1 MAMQSLRS
9 LLQASVTEKP
19 TEIESCLELL
29 EMWLDSRN
37 GHEQERAMWCATCV
51 LGFTV
56 NVNNFQAFA
65 EYFTRSQLRDL
76 VLEAIEG
83 LTDSKAK
90 LSLAAAQ
97 LMKAVMEERGRDMT
111 KVEDIVDGVLEQFNS
126 SLEARTEEETL
137 QAMCS
142 LALSN
147 TIAVVPVLLSK
158 PLPWD
163 SSTLALWKA
172 FGTQRNT
179 SLKVVQLLT
188 RFLEKTPSREDTV
201 DMDAQPVVERE
212 PVRISAT
219 SALGHMLSRD
229 RKYKPGATMKRE
241 LYTFLLPLLLNMQE
255 GNSEMVK
262 ACGGALAEW
271 AELTGWASLTRS
283 LRHTTLSDP
292 PQVLQD
298 TCVYLVSESLNVHP
312 GDRTVGSVDRGGR

>member
-9 LLQASVTEKP
+9 LLQASITEKP
-19 TEIESCLELL
+19 TEIESCLE
-29 EMWLDSRN
+29 
-37 GHEQERAMWCATCV
+37 
-51 LGFTV
+51 
-56 NVNNFQAFA
+56 AFA

-111 KVEDIVDGVLEQFNS
+111 KVEEIVDGILEQLNS

-147 TIAVVPVLLSK
+147 IIAVVPVLLSK

-188 RFLEKTPSREDTV
+188 RFLGKDPLQRGHSGHGHP
-201 DMDAQPVVERE
+201 ALVV
-212 PVRISAT
+212 T
-219 SALGHMLSRD
+219 CALCEMLSEPLCLEAVQKRFP
-229 RKYKPGATMKRE
+229 RLLLAALCHLYWVTEQNAPQKMVVSSQEGAPDSESKSFDPTRCALEVVK
-241 LYTFLLPLLLNMQE
+241 LTFAAAVGGVVSHADDLHFWDLLPSSTSFHTWVMDLTD
-255 GNSEMVK
+255 GTTSPVS
-262 ACGGALAEW
+262 LAP
-271 AELTGWASLTRS
+271 L
-283 LRHTTLSDP
+283 
-292 PQVLQD
+292 
-298 TCVYLVSESLNVHP
+298 
-312 GDRTVGSVDRGGR
+312 